1 MSAETPLK
9 TFHTVK
15 TARKLSDMV
24 VDQIEQAII
33 SGRFLP
39 GEQLPSER
47 SLAEAF
53 GVSRALVREATRTLQ
68 QKGLLEIRHGA
79 GVFVSHSVENVLAD
93 SYRLLIGFERIP
105 DIDIFEVRIVLEV
118 GIAGFAAARADEN
131 DLRSI
136 EGFLKMMEKASNDCE
151 RYIEADLNF
160 HLALARATHND
171 LFVAQLNA
179 IAASLKDFLIRII
192 RVPEDTQAGLA
203 EHQAIFE
210 AVRSG
215 NVNEARACMSHHLY
229 RSLGGVQRVA
239 ESEGGRPMDDFSPE
253 TSSHVFERFDQGS
266 QKVDR

>member
-1 MSAETPLK
+1 MGAETPPK

-33 SGRFLP
+33 NGRFLP

-79 GVFVSHSVENVLAD
+79 GVFVSHSIENVLAD
-93 SYRLLIGFERIP
+93 SYRLLIGFERIS

-118 GIAGFAAARADEN
+118 GIAGFAAARAGEN

-136 EGFLKMMEKASNDCE
+136 EGFLRMMEKAGK
-151 RYIEADLNF
+151 RLLNNIS
-160 HLALARATHND
+160 T
-171 LFVAQLNA
+171 
-179 IAASLKDFLIRII
+179 
-192 RVPEDTQAGLA
+192 PT
-203 EHQAIFE
+203 
-210 AVRSG
+210 
-215 NVNEARACMSHHLY
+215 
-229 RSLGGVQRVA
+229 
-239 ESEGGRPMDDFSPE
+239 
-253 TSSHVFERFDQGS
+253 
-266 QKVDR
+266 